1 MRAGLALFRREL
13 AGYFATPIAAVF
25 VVVFLV
31 LAGALPIYAG
41 DFFGRGEADLE
52 PFFAFLP
59 WLYLLLAPAMAMR
72 LWAEEARSGTAELLF
87 TLPIGPGTAVLAKFL
102 AGWAVM
108 ALALALTFPMWLTVA
123 WLGDPDHRVIAAGYG
138 GSLLVAGLYL
148 AVASAASAVTR
159 NQVVAFILGVALCL
173 LVTIPG
179 APALAG
185 LLGDR
190 LPAGIAEALAV
201 FGVLPHVRPI
211 ARGVIDL
218 RDLIFFATVTAFFL
232 FAASVALNLR
242 RAG

>member
-1 MRAGLALFRREL
+1 
-13 AGYFATPIAAVF
+13 
-25 VVVFLV
+25 
-31 LAGALPIYAG
+31 
-41 DFFGRGEADLE
+41 
-52 PFFAFLP
+52 
-59 WLYLLLAPAMAMR
+59 
-72 LWAEEARSGTAELLF
+72 
-87 TLPIGPGTAVLAKFL
+87 
-102 AGWAVM
+102 M

-173 LVTIPG
+173 IVTIPG

-185 LLGDR
+185 LLSDR
-190 LPAGIAEALAV
+190 LPAGIADALAV
-201 FGVLPHVRPI
+201 FGVLPHFRPI

>member
-25 VVVFLV
+25 IVVFLV
-31 LAGALPIYAG
+31 LAGALTIYAG

-59 WLYLLLAPAMAMR
+59 WLYLLLAPALAMR
-72 LWAEEARSGTAELLF
+72 LWAEEARSGTVELLF
-87 TLPIGPGTAVLAKFL
+87 TLPIGPAAAVLAKFL
-102 AGWAVM
+102 AAWAVL
-108 ALALALTFPMWLTVA
+108 ALALALTFPLWLTVA

-138 GSLLVAGLYL
+138 GALLVAGLDL
-148 AVASAASAVTR
+148 AVAAAASAVTR

-173 LVTIPG
+173 LVTVPG
-179 APALAG
+179 APALMA

-190 LPAGIAEALAV
+190 LPAGLADAVAV
-201 FGVLPHVRPI
+201 FGIVPHFRAI
-211 ARGVIDL
+211 ARGVLDL
-218 RDLIFFATVTAFFL
+218 GDLVFFVSVTVFFLVAATV
-232 FAASVALNLR
+232 ALDLR